1 MSHFKEAF
9 ILTTLLMGCAL
20 VLIGTFGMSGLSGAA
35 IGSRTSVYTPAFFTG
50 AFLVIFSALLGI
62 WSGERARENNIE
74 TIINVNR
81 LKEKMKKVENDKNKP
96 VFIMDSSILIQY
108 SDIADTIK
116 ELRSGGSDI
125 IIPRKVVDEIT
136 YHKQKTALASLE
148 NNVNHIERY
157 RAIAR
162 SYLEKS
168 PKNQFSKTLN
178 GEPVTSNRERAIIT
192 HERLNILKRIMKDKG
207 SDYVPN
213 QEDFKRYAGK
223 SYGVSETDVDV
234 LATAIYESEHN
245 QRRAIICENDKD
257 FKSAVERVNE
267 MLRKKKKPE
276 ITLIS
281 PYKTVWDRN

>member
-1 MSHFKEAF
+1 MAHFKQAF
-9 ILTTLLMGCAL
+9 ILTTLLMGSLMVL
-20 VLIGTFGMSGLSGAA
+20 VGAIGISGAA
-35 IGSRTSVYTPAFFTG
+35 VGSDVSRYSPPFFIG
-50 AFLVIFSALLGI
+50 AFLVVFSAVLGV
-62 WSGERARENNIE
+62 WSGEGARENNLE
-74 TIINVNR
+74 TVIDMGR
-81 LKEKMKKVENDKNKP
+81 FKEKMKKVENDRDKP

-108 SDIADTIK
+108 SDIADTIR
-116 ELRSGGSDI
+116 ELKLGGSDI

-136 YHKQKTALASLE
+136 YHKQRTALASLE

-168 PKNQFSKTLN
+168 PKNQFNKTLN
-178 GEPVTSNRERAIIT
+178 GEPITSNREREIIK

-223 SYGVSETDVDV
+223 NYGVSETDVDV